1 MSDVYVKSRTP
12 KEDGTLVADLHECM
26 RHSTPEGRVWAQTV
40 LNLLRDLEAG
50 GERQKAA
57 RWRLDDI
64 RITLVV
70 GAVEKEGRMSAE
82 RDRQDRLYKQ
92 LREAEA
98 ERSTR
103 KLLIVMVPIVS
114 RLLWSEVKLFGLKV
128 EHLLLSGYWWRR
140 NRG

>member
-1 MSDVYVKSRTP
+1 
-12 KEDGTLVADLHECM
+12 
-26 RHSTPEGRVWAQTV
+26 
-40 LNLLRDLEAG
+40 
-50 GERQKAA
+50 
-57 RWRLDDI
+57 
-64 RITLVV
+64 VV

>member
-1 MSDVYVKSRTP
+1 
-12 KEDGTLVADLHECM
+12 
-26 RHSTPEGRVWAQTV
+26 
-40 LNLLRDLEAG
+40 
-50 GERQKAA
+50 
-57 RWRLDDI
+57 
-64 RITLVV
+64 
-70 GAVEKEGRMSAE
+70 MSAE